1 MSGKTRASACLTN
14 EVQVSVKQDNF
25 TSVSDVYEL
34 LGITI
39 LRGKLSHGQ
48 DVTLCVAIHSPKS
61 RHYCVTFSVSTI
73 MRQRFIF
80 RNVDR
85 IVAGNIETISLEMR
99 I

>member
-1 MSGKTRASACLTN
+1 
-14 EVQVSVKQDNF
+14 VSEKEDNI
-25 TSVSDVYEL
+25 TSVSGVYEL

-39 LRGKLSHGQ
+39 LRGRLNHGH
-48 DVTLCVAIHSPKS
+48 DVTLFVAIHSSKS
-61 RHYCVTFSVSTI
+61 RHYGVTFSVSTI

-85 IVAGNIETISLEMR
+85 IVAGNIETISFEMR

>member
-1 MSGKTRASACLTN
+1 M
-14 EVQVSVKQDNF
+14 QVSVKEDNF
-25 TSVSDVYEL
+25 TGVSDVYEL

-39 LRGKLSHGQ
+39 LRVRPNHGHA
-48 DVTLCVAIHSPKS
+48 VTLFVAIHYLKS
-61 RHYCVTFSVSTI
+61 RHCWVTFSVSTI

-80 RNVDR
+80 RKVDR